1 VKFKLQL
8 TPAPNVVG
16 QFVTLANGDVTLPN
30 VSVTDA
36 FVEFVITVPY
46 VGDVVPTV
54 TSPKLW
60 PAVVIVTLPLGAT
73 VPVSVPPFDG
83 PNVVP
88 PAVPVI
94 DHVAVCVPLS
104 PATGAYVNTIS
115 QPATGM
121 LVPQLFCCVNGF
133 GLADV
138 LITTA
143 VNGIAAAVVFVTCTP
158 YVVLLPINTD
168 PMLCVTELNTM
179 SGVDAVTVNV
189 VPVLVALV

>member
-16 QFVTLANGDVTLPN
+16 QFVTLANGEVTLPN
-30 VSVTDA
+30 VSVTAA

-54 TSPKLW
+54 TLPKLW
-60 PAVVIVTLPLGAT
+60 PAVEIVTLPLGDT

-94 DHVAVCVPLS
+94 DHVAVSVPLL
-104 PATGAYVNTIS
+104 PATGANVNTIS
-115 QPATGM
+115 QPATGT
-121 LVPQLFCCVNGF
+121 LAPQLFADVNGF

-138 LITTA
+138 LIVIA
-143 VNGIAAAVVFVTCTP
+143 VNGIAAAVVFVTWTP

-168 PMLCVTELNTM
+168 PMLCVTELN
-179 SGVDAVTVNV
+179 
-189 VPVLVALV
+189 